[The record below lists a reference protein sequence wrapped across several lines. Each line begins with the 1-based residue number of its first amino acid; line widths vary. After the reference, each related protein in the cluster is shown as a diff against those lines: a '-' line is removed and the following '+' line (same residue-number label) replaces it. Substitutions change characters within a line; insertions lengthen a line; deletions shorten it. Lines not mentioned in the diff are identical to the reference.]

1 MKKKLWICTLTL
13 TMLILTVPMVP
24 ANACHH
30 RRRPIIIL
38 RDDYGVPHIYANTKE
53 GLAYGC
59 GYVIAQDRLWQADV
73 FRRAAFGR
81 LAEIGLAEPDD
92 DYETRAVGYSWEE
105 LGEIFDNWVPTN
117 PKAKLKEMMLAY
129 VDGINEYITEATNA
143 LLGGDPSLMPVEYLA
158 YGLLPEPW
166 TIEDS
171 TAIMAMMAWRFGGTG
186 GNELQFLTALQAFQA
201 AYGDEIGWG
210 MFNDHFPQ
218 NDPGAEV
225 TIPEEE
231 GTWPDVWQINS
242 WKKGKGFPKSLGNE
256 YYESQM
262 RQTELYESLGLP
274 TKFGSNALV
283 VGPKNSKSRNTLE
296 LGGPQMGQS
305 IPQIMLE
312 VGLHGAG
319 IDAVGAMLPFAPT
332 IILGVSKYGAWTSTT
347 GVSDVMDTYIEIL
360 NPDNH
365 SEYLFNGQYI
375 PMEVRTEVVYGLF
388 RTFDVTFPVY
398 RTIHGPVV
406 SWDHEHNLCVTIK
419 SPFYKNDMAA
429 EEGWLHFQEA
439 KNIGDMHLACSLV
452 QPNHNFYWVDTAGN
466 IGYWHSGAFPV
477 KPTTG
482 IATEDFP
489 EGRPIDDR
497 LPLYGTGE
505 EEWVRVTGPSEMPV
519 CINPKQG
526 WLANWNNKPIAN
538 WPYAES
544 DAGWGEGHRVS
555 EIMDMMNYLLVMKGK
570 LTLDDLNTINMA
582 AGYHHAA
589 LYQDNR
595 IGTSTKKILDD
606 LLAAAIT
613 APPDPLI
620 DEALSYLQL
629 WNHYYNDIMEPRWP
643 NPGATYD
650 DPGLTIFEDWY
661 ERMINETF
669 QDDLPDFPEIGPIH
683 REFAQVWPSTLIH
696 VLDGPDSK
704 LELSYD
710 YLNGEEKNDVIIK
723 VLKWTIGNLTE
734 QYPDPNMGT
743 WLTPVENW
751 IPQQLG
757 ALPNSYAVMPF
768 MNRGTYNQL
777 AEMPRKKW
785 WHRFWNP
792 APNAYNVIPP
802 GQNGFVN
809 YLKEVSPHAYDQLM
823 LYITWN
829 YKPMRYH
836 YWDIWKVKESVEIL
850 YY

>member
-1 MKKKLWICTLTL
+1 MKKKLWVSLLVFI
-13 TMLILTVPMVP
+13 ILFSLVPLVWS
-24 ANACHH
+24 HH
-30 RRRPIIIL
+30 HGKKWGRRRIIIL
-38 RDDYGVPHIYANTKE
+38 RDDYGVPHIFANTKE

-59 GYVIAQDRLWQADV
+59 GYAMAQDRLWQAELY
-73 FRRAAFGR
+73 RRQGYGS
-81 LAEIGLAEPDD
+81 LAEFGLADVEDD
-92 DYETRAVGYSWEE
+92 IATRIVGYSRAE
-105 LGEIFDNWVPTN
+105 LREIFDKWDPVKPH
-117 PKAKLKEMMLAY
+117 LKSMLLAF
-129 VDGINEYITEATNA
+129 VDGINLYISQA
-143 LLGGDPSLMPVEYLA
+143 LQDISLMPAEYLA
-158 YGLLPEPW
+158 YGFPLTPW

-171 TAIMAMMAWRFGGTG
+171 IAVLRMMAWRFGGTG

-231 GTWPDVWQINS
+231 GAWPDVWHINS
-242 WKKGKGFPKSLGNE
+242 WKKGKGFPKHLGNE

-262 RQTELYESLGLP
+262 RKTELYESLGLP

-283 VGPKNSKSRNTLE
+283 VGPKNSKSKNALE

-347 GVSDVMDTYIEIL
+347 GVSDVMDTYIEVL

-375 PMEVRTEVVYGLF
+375 PMEVRTEVVFGPFRLF
-388 RTFDVTFPVY
+388 NVTFPVY

-406 SWDHEHNLCVTIK
+406 SWDHDNNLCITIK
-419 SPFYKNDMAA
+419 SPFYMNDMAA

-439 KNIGDMHLACSLV
+439 KNIDDMHLACSLV
-452 QPNHNFYWVDTAGN
+452 QPNHNFYWADKAGN

-555 EIMDMMNYLLVMKGK
+555 EIMDMMNYLLATKGK

-589 LYQDNR
+589 RYQGNR

-606 LLAAAIT
+606 LLIAAGEAALT
-613 APPDPLI
+613 DPLI
-620 DEALSYLQL
+620 AEAYSYLL
-629 WNHYYNDIMEPRWP
+629 SWNHYHNDLLPPQWP
-643 NPGATYD
+643 SPDATYD

-661 ERMINETF
+661 DRIIEEIFE
-669 QDDLPDFPEIGPIH
+669 DDLPDFPEIGPIH

-696 VLDGPDSK
+696 VFDGPDSK

-710 YLNGEEKNDVIIK
+710 YLNGEEKNDVIVR
-723 VLKWTIGNLTE
+723 VLKWAIGNLTVE
-734 QYPDPNMGT
+734 YGDPDMSK

-757 ALPNSYAVMPF
+757 ALPKEYAAMPF

-809 YLKEVSPHAYDQLM
+809 YLGEVSPHAYDQLI
-823 LYITWN
+823 LYITWT
-829 YKPMRYH
+829 YKPMKYH
-836 YWDIWKVKESVEIL
+836 FWDIWKVKESVEKL